1 MMANPVRPTVLLKEI
16 RDLILTAPDS
26 EEDDDVAEG
35 LGVDL
40 FRKLLQVDALV
51 GDTRTRDLLR
61 EQLKKAKEEGR
72 ERATRALETIL
83 G

>member
-1 MMANPVRPTVLLKEI
+1 MANPVRPTVLLKEI